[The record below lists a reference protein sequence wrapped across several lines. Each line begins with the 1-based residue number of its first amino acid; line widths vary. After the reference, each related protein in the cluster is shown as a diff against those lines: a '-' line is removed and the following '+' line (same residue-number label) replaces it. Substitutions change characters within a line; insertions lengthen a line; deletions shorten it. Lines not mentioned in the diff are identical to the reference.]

1 MRKYFRV
8 VNCCFAATLIL
19 LSLLVFACAPK
30 LKLTSI
36 MIVSATPQFFQLG
49 TTQQF
54 TATGIYSDKS
64 TRDITADVTWKS
76 SNSTVATIS
85 DKGLVTAVTLGSTQI
100 TATLSGVTSAA
111 AALPVLT
118 IKAVTIEQ
126 KSPLKLTV
134 KGTQQFTAMATFS
147 DNSQE
152 DATLLSKWVSSA
164 PSIAT
169 ISTHGS
175 VSANSAGSTNITA
188 SLYGVTSA
196 PLNLI
201 VSNPSTSP
209 LISSIAV
216 SRGIVAN
223 LAVGS
228 TQQFTATA
236 ISTDASKADITS
248 QATWASSDQ
257 SVATIS
263 PNGVITGISPGQT
276 DITAF
281 YEGVTSAAIN
291 ITVISK

>member
-1 MRKYFRV
+1 MSKYLRKFYY
-8 VNCCFAATLIL
+8 CLAATLIL
-19 LSLLVFACAPK
+19 LSLAVYACAPK
-30 LKLTSI
+30 PKLSSI
-36 MIVSATPQFFQLG
+36 TIVSATPQFFQLG

-54 TATGIYSDKS
+54 TATGIYSDN
-64 TRDITADVTWKS
+64 TTQDITAEVTWKS
-76 SNSTVATIS
+76 SNPAVATIS
-85 DKGLVTAVTLGSTQI
+85 DKGLITAVTLGSTQI
-100 TATLSGVTSAA
+100 TATLSGITSAP

-126 KSPLKLTV
+126 KSPLKLLV
-134 KGTQQFTAMATFS
+134 NGTQQFTAMATFS

-152 DATLLSKWVSSA
+152 DATLLSKWTSLA
-164 PSIAT
+164 PTIAT
-169 ISTHGS
+169 ISAHGS
-175 VSANSAGSTNITA
+175 VTANSAGSTNITA

-209 LISSIAV
+209 MISSLVV
-216 SRGIVAN
+216 SRGVVAN

-236 ISTDASKADITS
+236 ISTDTSQADITA

-257 SVATIS
+257 SVATVS
-263 PNGVITGISPGQT
+263 STGVVTGISPGQT
-276 DITAF
+276 EITAF
-281 YEGVTSAAIN
+281 YEGVTSAAIS

>member
-1 MRKYFRV
+1 MRKYLRII
-8 VNCCFAATLIL
+8 NYCFAAIFIL
-19 LSLLVFACAPK
+19 SFLAMYGCAQKPK
-30 LKLTSI
+30 LSSI
-36 MIVSATPQFFQLG
+36 TIVSARPEIFQLG

-54 TATGIYSDKS
+54 KATGIYSDNS

-76 SNSTVATIS
+76 SNSAIATIS
-85 DKGLVTAVTLGSTQI
+85 NGGLVTAVTLGSTQI
-100 TATLSGVTSAA
+100 TATLSGITFAA
-111 AALPVLT
+111 APLPVVT

-126 KSPLKLTV
+126 KSPLKLLV
-134 KGTQQFTAMATFS
+134 KSTQQFTAMATFS

-152 DATLLSKWVSSA
+152 DATLTSKWASSA
-164 PSIAT
+164 PSVAT
-169 ISTHGS
+169 ISATGS
-175 VSANSAGSTNITA
+175 ATGNSAGSTNITA
-188 SLYGVTSA
+188 TLFGVTSA
-196 PLNLI
+196 PLNMM

-209 LISSIAV
+209 MISSIAV
-216 SRGIVAN
+216 SRGVVTN

-236 ISTDASKADITS
+236 ISTNGSTADITT

-263 PNGVITGISPGQT
+263 PTGVVTGIAPGQT

-281 YEGVTSAAIN
+281 YEGVTSTAIN